1 MLIWGFLLHKSCD
14 AVMSQVQFFTS
25 CISPFFP
32 GELHLGSGQL
42 EELCI
47 VQRRHSK
54 LA

>member
-1 MLIWGFLLHKSCD
+1 MLIWGFLLHRFCD

-25 CISPFFP
+25 LHLTF
-32 GELHLGSGQL
+32 LHLGSGQL
-42 EELCI
+42 EELGV